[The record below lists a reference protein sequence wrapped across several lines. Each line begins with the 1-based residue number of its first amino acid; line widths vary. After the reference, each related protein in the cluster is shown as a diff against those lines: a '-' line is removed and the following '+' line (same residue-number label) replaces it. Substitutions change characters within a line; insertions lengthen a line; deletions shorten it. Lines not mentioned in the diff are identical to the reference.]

1 MKTVI
6 VTGAAGF
13 IGGQTVLRFKEAGYR
28 VIGIDRRPCPE
39 HLCNVA
45 DEFWRIDFVDTNCL
59 HMVSKADPVAI
70 IHCAGT
76 SLVGPS
82 VTDPEVY
89 YENNFVKTK
98 QLLDYLK
105 ANRLTNIKVVFSS
118 SAAVYGEPV
127 MVPVSEEDPTAPISP
142 YGESKLMV
150 ELMLKSY
157 YHAYHQQYVA
167 FRYFNVAG
175 ADPTGLHGNAK
186 GGTHIMSRLLESV
199 KEGTEFVL
207 YGTNYPTPDGTCIR
221 DYIHVSDL
229 VEAHF
234 MAVENNNIVGVFN
247 LSNDHGVSN
256 KEVIAAVETVTG
268 IHPVISTGAARPG
281 DPAELTARAENFKS
295 ATGWHP
301 RYGLT
306 DMLTHAWTWYNR

>member
-13 IGGQTVLRFKEAGYR
+13 IGGQTVLRFKEAGYY
-28 VIGIDRRPCPE
+28 VIGIDRKPCPE
-39 HLCNVA
+39 HLVDVA

-59 HMVSKADPVAI
+59 HMVAKADPVAI

-82 VTDPEVY
+82 VADPEAY

-150 ELMLKSY
+150 ELLLKSY

-175 ADPTGLHGNAK
+175 ADPKGCHGNAK
-186 GGTHIMSRLLESV
+186 GGTHIMSRLLEST

-207 YGTNYPTPDGTCIR
+207 YGTDYPTPDGTCIR

-229 VEAHF
+229 VEAHLL
-234 MAVENNNIVGVFN
+234 AVENNSIVGIFN

-268 IHPVISTGAARPG
+268 IHPAISTGAARPG

-295 ATGWHP
+295 ATGWRP

-306 DMLTHAWTWYNR
+306 DMLTHAWAWYNR

>member
-13 IGGQTVLRFKEAGYR
+13 IGGQTVLRFKAAGYR
-28 VIGIDRRPCPE
+28 VIGIDRRTIPT
-39 HLCNVA
+39 HLEGIA
-45 DEFWRIDFVDTNCL
+45 DENWRTDFVDTNCL
-59 HMVSKADPVAI
+59 HMIAKSEPVAI

-82 VTDPEVY
+82 VTDPDVY
-89 YENNFVKTK
+89 YENNFIKTK

-105 ANRLTNIKVVFSS
+105 ANRLTNIQVVFSS

-127 MVPVSEEDPTAPISP
+127 MVPVSEEDPTLPISP

-150 ELMLKSY
+150 EFLLKSY
-157 YHAYHQQYVA
+157 YHAYHQQFTA

-175 ADPTGLHGNAK
+175 ADPEGRHGNAK

-207 YGTNYPTPDGTCIR
+207 YGTDYPTADGTCIR
-221 DYIHVSDL
+221 DYIHVADL
-229 VEAHF
+229 AEAHLL
-234 MAVENNNIVGVFN
+234 AVEKDVAGIYN
-247 LSNDHGVSN
+247 LSSLQGVSN
-256 KEVIAAVETVTG
+256 KQVIAAVEQVTG
-268 IHPVISTGAARPG
+268 IHPAISTGAARPG
-281 DPAELTARAENFKS
+281 DPAELTASS
-295 ATGWHP
+295 ARFNSVTGWQP
-301 RYGLT
+301 QYSLT
-306 DMLTHAWTWYNR
+306 DMLTHAWAWYNR

>member
-13 IGGQTVLRFKEAGYR
+13 IGGQTVLRFKAAGYR
-28 VIGIDRRPCPE
+28 VIGIDRRPNPE
-39 HLCNVA
+39 HLADIA
-45 DEFWRIDFVDTNCL
+45 DEFWRTDFVDTNCL
-59 HMVSKADPVAI
+59 HMIARADPVAI
-70 IHCAGT
+70 VHCAGT

-89 YENNFVKTK
+89 YENNFVRTK
-98 QLLDYLK
+98 QLLDYLR
-105 ANRLTNIKVVFSS
+105 ANQLTQIKVVFSS

-150 ELMLKSY
+150 ELMLRA
-157 YHAYHQQYVA
+157 YHLAYHQQYVA

-175 ADPTGLHGNAK
+175 ADAAGRHGNAR

-199 KEGTEFVL
+199 KTGTEFVL
-207 YGTNYPTPDGTCIR
+207 YGTDYPTADGTCIR
-221 DYIHVSDL
+221 DYIHVCDL
-229 VEAHF
+229 VEAHVA
-234 MAVENNNIVGVFN
+234 AVENPVVGVFN

-256 KEVIAAVETVTG
+256 KQVIAAVEVVTG
-268 IHPVISTGAARPG
+268 VHPSISTGAARPG
-281 DPAELTARAENFKS
+281 DPAELTASADRFKS
-295 ATGWHP
+295 ATGWQP
-301 RYGLT
+301 QYTLT
-306 DMLTHAWTWYNR
+306 DMLTHAWAWYNR